1 MLQLPVP
8 AQPVAASP
16 ITLGPDPH
24 AQRRLACRYG
34 TLQEDVFLPSISH
47 ELRVN
52 AAVAN
57 GVPIQRAQIEAAL
70 SMMIDEEELRSHGHT
85 WQYLSVHATHGSGTG
100 EVGGVDSR
108 DEAALLKAELRALA
122 LALEDH
128 QGWQALGLS
137 N

>member
-8 AQPVAASP
+8 AQQVVASP
-16 ITLGPDPH
+16 FEVRPDPD

-34 TLQEDVFLPSISH
+34 TLQEDVFVPSVSLD
-47 ELRVN
+47 LRVQ

-57 GVPIQRAQIEAAL
+57 GVPVQRAQIEAAL
-70 SMMIDEEELRSHGHT
+70 SLMIDEEELRSHSLT
-85 WQYLSVHATHGSGTG
+85 WQYLVVHATHGSGTG

-108 DEAALLKAELRALA
+108 DEAALLRAELRALS

>member
-8 AQPVAASP
+8 AQPVVASP
-16 ITLGPDPH
+16 VTVGPDPH

-34 TLQEDVFLPSISH
+34 TLQNDVFIPSVSLD
-47 ELRVN
+47 LRVK

-57 GVPIQRAQIEAAL
+57 GVPEARARIEAAL
-70 SMMIDEEELRSHGHT
+70 SLMTDEEELRSHGMT
-85 WQYLSVHATHGSGTG
+85 WQYLSVRAQHGAGTG

-108 DEAALLKAELRALA
+108 DEAALLRAELRALA
-122 LALEDH
+122 LATLDD

>member
-8 AQPVAASP
+8 AQPVVASP
-16 ITLGPDPH
+16 FEVRPDPH

-34 TLQEDVFLPSISH
+34 TLQNNVFIPSVGLD
-47 ELRVN
+47 LRVL

-57 GVPIQRAQIEAAL
+57 GVPETRARIEAAL
-70 SMMIDEEELRSHGHT
+70 SLMTDEEELRSHNLT
-85 WQYLSVHATHGSGTG
+85 WQYLSVHAHYGAGKG
-100 EVGGVDSR
+100 EIDGVDSR
-108 DEAALLKAELRALA
+108 DEEALLRAELRALA
-122 LALEDH
+122 LAIEDD

>member
-8 AQPVAASP
+8 AQPVVASP
-16 ITLGPDPH
+16 ITVHPDPD

-34 TLQEDVFLPSISH
+34 TLQEDLFVPSVSH
-47 ELRVN
+47 ELRVQ
-52 AAVAN
+52 AAIAN
-57 GVPIQRAQIEAAL
+57 GVPPHRAQIEAAL
-70 SMMIDEEELRSHGHT
+70 SLMIDEEELRSHGQT
-85 WQYLSVHATHGSGTG
+85 WQYLSVQAHYGSGTG

-108 DEAALLKAELRALA
+108 DEAALLRAELRALSF
-122 LALEDH
+122 ALEDH

>member
-8 AQPVAASP
+8 AQPVVTSP
-16 ITLGPDPH
+16 ITVRPDPH

-34 TLQEDVFLPSISH
+34 TLRENVFVPSVNLD
-47 ELRVN
+47 LRVQ
-52 AAVAN
+52 AAIAN
-57 GVPIQRAQIEAAL
+57 GVPETRARIEATL
-70 SMMIDEEELRSHGHT
+70 SLLIDEEELRSYEVT
-85 WQYLSVHATHGSGTG
+85 WQYLSVHAQYGAGTG

-108 DEAALLKAELRALA
+108 DEAALLRAELRALA
-122 LALEDH
+122 LALDDH

>member
-1 MLQLPVP
+1 MLQLPLP
-8 AQPVAASP
+8 AQPVVASP
-16 ITLGPDPH
+16 ITVRPDPH

-34 TLQEDVFLPSISH
+34 TLPDDVFVPSVSLD
-47 ELRVN
+47 LRVQ
-52 AAVAN
+52 AAIAN
-57 GVPIQRAQIEAAL
+57 GVPEARARLEVAL
-70 SMMIDEEELRSHGHT
+70 SLMIDEEELRSHGET

-108 DEAALLKAELRALA
+108 DEAALLRAELRALS